1 MNRRTGSV
9 LAVLALTAAACAA
22 GPTTAETE
30 SADAAGSAPGTGA
43 TTTTVAETTTT
54 TIAAATTATTQA
66 PAPTTTT
73 TTEAPVAPSEGLTT
87 LQAAISQSAAVTSGR
102 MEGIIQ
108 VTGLDAAEGP
118 AELTIPFGGAFD
130 NAAGN
135 FSFYMDMSGIAAAAA
150 EDGEITPELAE
161 LFGDMEV
168 RQIGETAYL
177 KFPLFTMLF
186 GAETEWISMPA
197 DEDATGGFVM
207 TSPSNPSEILESFQ
221 DVGATV
227 EVIGAETV
235 NGVQATHYRAV
246 FDMEAL
252 LAEATPEERARLE
265 AQGPLP
271 TDAMPMDLWISDAGH
286 VVRFVMEIDGSAVEA
301 APGES
306 FDRMLL
312 QYDLFDLGESIVIEP
327 PPAAE
332 VTDLEDLEGSFGF
345 DA

>member
-1 MNRRTGSV
+1 MIRRTGPV
-9 LAVLALTAAACAA
+9 LIAAALVAAACAA

-30 SADAAGSAPGTGA
+30 PAGSAPATSET
-43 TTTTVAETTTT
+43 TTTTVAPQTTTTDAAATTTTKQEAAPATTTT
-54 TIAAATTATTQA
+54 TG
-66 PAPTTTT
+66 
-73 TTEAPVAPSEGLTT
+73 APVAATEELAT
-87 LQAAISQSAAVTSGR
+87 LQAALAQSAEVTSGR

-108 VTGLDAAEGP
+108 ISGLDASEGP
-118 AELTIPFGGAFD
+118 TELTIPFGGSFD

-150 EDGEITPELAE
+150 EDEEIPAEFAE

-168 RQIGETAYL
+168 RQIGDTAYL

-197 DEDATGGFVM
+197 DEDATGGFVA

-227 EVIGAETV
+227 EVIGVETV

-271 TDAMPMDLWISDAGH
+271 ADALPMDLWISEAGH
-286 VVRFVMEIDGSAVEA
+286 VVRFVMEIDGTGVAT

-306 FDRMLL
+306 FDRMLM
-312 QYDLFDLGESIVIEP
+312 QYDLFDLGEAIVIEP

-332 VTDLEDLEGSFGF
+332 VTDIEDLEGSFGF
-345 DA
+345 EA